1 MFNKKEYCKQW
12 RIDNPDYGKQYY
24 QANKEKNKERGKQW
38 YYNNIEKCSERSR
51 KYRLKNID
59 KKKEYD
65 RLRHKE
71 NKDKERIQ
79 HKKWLKEHPNYNKE
93 WKQKNKD
100 KIKKSYN
107 QEYHNHYEQNKYK
120 TNPKFRLNKSMRW
133 MIWNGLK
140 KEKSGKRWLEFV
152 DYSLNDL
159 VKHLEKQFTVEM
171 NWENYGSYW
180 VIDHIIPRKVFNFT
194 KPEHE
199 DFKRCWDLRNL
210 RPLIT
215 EENLKKGGKLSNPFQ
230 PSLKI

>member
-12 RIDNPDYGKQYY
+12 RLDNPDYGKQYY
-24 QANKEKNKERGKQW
+24 QANKAKNRERGKQW

-51 KYRLKNID
+51 KYYLNNID

-107 QEYHNHYEQNKYK
+107 QEYHNQYEQNKYK

-140 KEKSGKRWLEFV
+140 KEKSGEGWLEFV
-152 DYSLNDL
+152 DYSLSDL
-159 VKHLEKQFTVEM
+159 VKHLEKQFIVEM

-180 VIDHIIPRKVFNFT
+180 VVDHIIPRKVFNFT
-194 KPEHE
+194 SPDHP
-199 DFKRCWDLRNL
+199 DFKRCWALDNL
-210 RPLIT
+210 RPLTT
-215 EENLKKGGKLSNPFQ
+215 EDNLKKGSKLYKPFQ